1 MADAINNS
9 IGDENL
15 ETSANVNTGTEVTDT
30 LAEANVEV
38 NTGDVTRSRSM
49 RRRWSIRNIKWNLG
63 LKENIKRAS
72 KKK

>member
-30 LAEANVEV
+30 LAESNVEV

-49 RRRWSIRNIKWNLG
+49 RSRWSIRNIKWNLG
-63 LKENIKRAS
+63 LK
-72 KKK
+72 